1 MRAFICIMRMPA
13 PSLKADC
20 PAYVRRIVHT
30 LEKQYYNYGFYHLIY
45 FLGWILVRYW
55 LDY

>member
-20 PAYVRRIVHT
+20 PAYVRCIVHT

-45 FLGWILVRYW
+45 FLGWIVL
-55 LDY
+55 